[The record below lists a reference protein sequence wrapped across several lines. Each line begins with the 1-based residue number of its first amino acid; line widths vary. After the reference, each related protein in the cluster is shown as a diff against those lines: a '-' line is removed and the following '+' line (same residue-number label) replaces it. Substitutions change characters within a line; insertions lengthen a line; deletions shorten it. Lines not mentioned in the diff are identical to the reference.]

1 MCGRRRVRA
10 PAAHPERRDR
20 RDWHSAR
27 HVALASLLMVPVLL
41 VAFVLAELAGAGFQA
56 AFGLTEDQSLR
67 EAGALGVLAGVL
79 LILFIVSPE
88 AVGILLGVKA
98 RQLGERR
105 LGTVGVV
112 VNAAI
117 GAYLLLAGVLSL
129 ALD

>member
-1 MCGRRRVRA
+1 
-10 PAAHPERRDR
+10 
-20 RDWHSAR
+20 
-27 HVALASLLMVPVLL
+27 MVPVLI

-56 AFGLTEDQSLR
+56 AFGLTEGQSLK

-79 LILFIVSPE
+79 LILFVVSPE
-88 AVGILLGVKA
+88 AVGIVLGVKA

-117 GAYLLLAGVLSL
+117 GTYLLLAGVLSL